1 MTRSEAHANDTA
13 SLVSRN
19 SLAPFTPGGT
29 YRWMS
34 PELLLPEDYGM
45 TDDRPTRESD
55 CWALGMVIYEVRV
68 NIIVF
73 TTHHPLSS
81 TMARF

>member
-1 MTRSEAHANDTA
+1 MTRSEAHANDTT
-13 SLVSRN
+13 SLVSRY

-34 PELLLPEDYGM
+34 PELLLPEDHGL

-55 CWALGMVIYEVRV
+55 RWALAMVIYEVCVHDVVRYR
-68 NIIVF
+68 
-73 TTHHPLSS
+73 HPLDS
-81 TMARF
+81 TIPRF